1 MKIQIMA
8 FQKFCVC
15 IRNCTRQHLS
25 QLGLDYLMQ
34 LMQSKHRSPLTQ
46 KILFPTIVAAIE
58 LLTVWDLAQVLT
70 IHS

>member
-8 FQKFCVC
+8 FEILCVHWKLYAP
-15 IRNCTRQHLS
+15 TSVATGPGLS
-25 QLGLDYLMQ
+25 DAIDAVQT
-34 LMQSKHRSPLTQ
+34 SFTINE